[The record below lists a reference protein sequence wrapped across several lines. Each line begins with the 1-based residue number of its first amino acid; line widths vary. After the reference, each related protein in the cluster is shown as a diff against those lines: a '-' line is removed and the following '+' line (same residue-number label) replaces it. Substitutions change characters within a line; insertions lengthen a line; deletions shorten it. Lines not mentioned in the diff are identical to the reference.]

1 LIDPAGQRACDWALD
16 VLGGQTSGIEAI
28 GSDAS
33 RRRYFRL
40 FPETDQAGWGA
51 DGLSPSLIVMDAPP
65 EQEPLG
71 PFIDIQQRLAQIEL
85 HVPTILHI
93 EKTQGW
99 MVLSDLGHTS
109 YLDRLDPNNVGDAE
123 NLFEDAH
130 QALLVMQSQAST
142 QSLSTYDASALLA
155 EMSLFTDWF
164 LTHHWGVEPT
174 DEEWDRWDLTCAL
187 VIRWALDQPGVFCHR
202 DFMPRNL
209 MVSQPNPGLLDFQDA
224 VIGPVT
230 YDPISLY
237 MDAFIS
243 WPRSYVDQSLER
255 YRQQAKAQGIDVPDQ
270 ADLWRK
276 MCDFMSIQRHLKV
289 IGIFAR
295 IAYRD
300 GKPRYLKDVGRF
312 FNYIAE
318 TAHRNPELHD
328 LVDLIKNWESRQKA
342 RQS

>member
-1 LIDPAGQRACDWALD
+1 MIDEAGQRACDWAFD
-16 VLGGQTSGIEAI
+16 VLGCQASRVEAI

-40 FPETDQAGWGA
+40 FLEPDQAGTVA
-51 DGLSPSLIVMDAPP
+51 DGLSSTLIVMDAPP

-71 PFIDIQQRLAQIEL
+71 PFIDIQERLTQIGL
-85 HVPTILHI
+85 HVPAILHV
-93 EKTQGW
+93 EQTQGW
-99 MVLSDLGHTS
+99 MVLSDLGSTS
-109 YLDRLDPNNVGDAE
+109 YLDRLDPKNVDAADD
-123 NLFEDAH
+123 LFEDAH
-130 QALLVMQSQAST
+130 QALLMMQSRAST
-142 QSLSTYDASALLA
+142 EGLSAYDASRLLA

-174 DEEWDRWDLTCAL
+174 DEEWDQWDLICAG
-187 VIRWALDQPGVFCHR
+187 VIRWALDQPKVFCHR

-209 MVSQPNPGLLDFQDA
+209 MVSQPNPGVLDFQDA

-243 WPRSYVDQSLER
+243 WPRSYVDQCLER

-270 ADLWRK
+270 VDLWRR

-300 GKPRYLKDVGRF
+300 GKPRYLTDVGRF
-312 FNYIAE
+312 FDYITE
-318 TAHRNPELHD
+318 TAQRNPELQA
-328 LVDLIKNWESRQKA
+328 LTDLIQVWESRQVA
-342 RQS
+342 PQS